1 MKISAIVGMK
11 LVLNIALNG
20 HLRKCV
26 KLENP
31 IP

>member
-1 MKISAIVGMK
+1 MKLSTVVGVK
-11 LVLNIALNG
+11 LVLNLALNG